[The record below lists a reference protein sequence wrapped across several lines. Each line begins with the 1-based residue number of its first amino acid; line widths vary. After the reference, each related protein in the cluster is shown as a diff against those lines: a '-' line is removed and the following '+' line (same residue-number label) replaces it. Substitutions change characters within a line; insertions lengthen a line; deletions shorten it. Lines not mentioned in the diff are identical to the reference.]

1 MALAIAFKLWRQKIE
16 NQNIIKKLYSVIE
29 VSKMLGIGKAKV
41 FELINGGYLPAMNLG
56 GMKVRKET
64 IDEFLTK
71 YEGYDLT
78 DINNIVMIKL

>member
-16 NQNIIKKLYSVIE
+16 NQNIINKLESVIE
-29 VSKMLGIGKAKV
+29 VRKMLGLGQAMV
-41 FELINGGYLPAMNLG
+41 YELINGGYLPAMNLG

>member
-1 MALAIAFKLWRQKIE
+1 MLFRSAFKLWRQKIE

-41 FELINGGYLPAMNLG
+41 YELINGGYLPAMNLG